1 MKTYESLAF
10 DIGVLARLFER
21 ELRLA
26 FAEHDVLPG
35 HFPVL
40 LGLYDRDG
48 LTQAELAR
56 VAGVEQPT
64 MAATL
69 QRMERAGLVRREPD
83 PGDGR
88 RATVFLTERAR
99 ELERPLVDAARAINR
114 RAVRGLS
121 ADDRSLLYR
130 VIGRATANLAARGGP
145 AGPP

>member
-10 DIGVLARLFER
+10 DIGVLARMFER

-26 FAEHDVLPG
+26 FAEHEVLPG
-35 HFPVL
+35 QFPVL
-40 LGLYDRDG
+40 LGLYDSDG

-56 VAGVEQPT
+56 IAGVEQPT

-83 PGDGR
+83 AEDGR

-99 ELERPLVDAARAINR
+99 ALERPLVDSARAINR

-121 ADDRSLLYR
+121 AEERSLLYR
-130 VIGRATANLAARGGP
+130 VIGRATTNLAARGGP
-145 AGPP
+145 SGAA